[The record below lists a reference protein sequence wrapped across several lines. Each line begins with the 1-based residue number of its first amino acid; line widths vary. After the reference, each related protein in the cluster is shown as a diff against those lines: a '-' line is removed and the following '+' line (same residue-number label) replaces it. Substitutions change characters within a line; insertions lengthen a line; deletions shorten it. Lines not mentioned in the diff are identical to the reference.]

1 MAYRKKY
8 KALILKYKPYILK
21 YMPYIFRLSGCL
33 KHSDLQK
40 PQKSPQNRVG
50 KGWNFPSVRD
60 RKQYVDGWGRH
71 KENARRND
79 VVHCCRAVC
88 RGWQAVC
95 GLQAFQEVF
104 QNNGCRNFAVGCFGN
119 DERCGSFDNVI
130 AHNHVAAHGQTV
142 HEVCVVGYCHVF

>member
-1 MAYRKKY
+1 MAYRK
-8 KALILKYKPYILK
+8 KYKPYILK
-21 YMPYIFRLSGCL
+21 YVPYIFRFSGCL
-33 KHSDLQK
+33 IHSNLQK
-40 PQKSPQNRVG
+40 RKNPPKKRAG
-50 KGWNFPSVRD
+50 KGRNFQAVRD
-60 RKQYVDGWGRH
+60 GSRYVGGWGKD

-88 RGWQAVC
+88 RGCQAVC

-142 HEVCVVGYCHVF
+142 HEVGVVGYCHVF